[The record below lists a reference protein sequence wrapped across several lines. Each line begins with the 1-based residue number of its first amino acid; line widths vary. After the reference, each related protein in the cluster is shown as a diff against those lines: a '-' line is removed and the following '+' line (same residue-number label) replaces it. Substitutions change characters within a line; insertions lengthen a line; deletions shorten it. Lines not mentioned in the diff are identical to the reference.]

1 VGNHGAGALSQPIV
15 VGSWSRTGRSGRK
28 RLVLPG
34 RRWKGRHRWRGSC
47 SNSRQVRPTS
57 VSLRTGVGAFT
68 ENESMCGALEA
79 AGLPP
84 LLLVPLLDPPLP
96 LLFHRCRRSPRLIQ
110 SRRWWCCRWKS
121 LSWCPAQCGHRRRG
135 LGDRGARSGRARRA
149 IRLGGQQA
157 PEPQPVTIIA
167 PKQIDAP
174 TIALW

>member
-1 VGNHGAGALSQPIV
+1 MERATPVA
-15 VGSWSRTGRSGRK
+15 W
-28 RLVLPG
+28 LVLQLTT
-34 RRWKGRHRWRGSC
+34 GSTDEAFPC
-47 SNSRQVRPTS
+47 AQVW
-57 VSLRTGVGAFT
+57 GAFT

-96 LLFHRCRRSPRLIQ
+96 LLFPPLPPVPPFDPVPPLVVLPVEEPVLVPGASVVTDAGDLEIVVLEAAEPGELSALAA
-110 SRRWWCCRWKS
+110 SR
-121 LSWCPAQCGHRRRG
+121 P
-135 LGDRGARSGRARRA
+135 
-149 IRLGGQQA
+149 